1 MHPITLAGLTS
12 NTFGYRFFFLLHILC
27 VIVGFGSSFVYPI
40 LGAQSRHRPATE
52 AKALGD
58 ATLTAAKAVTTP
70 FIYAAIITGALLV
83 GVSEEWKF
91 SQAWVSIALVLA
103 IVSAIFAAVVHLPNL
118 RKMNAL
124 VSEMAAAGPPAG
136 GPPPQAAEMRTR
148 GAAAARNAGIMHLL
162 FLLLVIDMIWKPFL

>member
-1 MHPITLAGLTS
+1 MHAITLAGLTS

-40 LGAQSRHRPATE
+40 LGAQSRHRPASE

-58 ATLTAAKAVTTP
+58 ATLAAAKAVTTP
-70 FIYAAIITGALLV
+70 VIYAAIFTGALLV

-103 IVSAIFAAVVHLPNL
+103 IISAVFAALVHVPNL
-118 RKMNAL
+118 RKMNEL
-124 VSEMAAAGPPAG
+124 VGEMASAGAPTG
-136 GPPPQAAEMRTR
+136 GPPPQAAELHTR
-148 GAAAARNAGIMHLL
+148 SAAAARNAGIMHLL